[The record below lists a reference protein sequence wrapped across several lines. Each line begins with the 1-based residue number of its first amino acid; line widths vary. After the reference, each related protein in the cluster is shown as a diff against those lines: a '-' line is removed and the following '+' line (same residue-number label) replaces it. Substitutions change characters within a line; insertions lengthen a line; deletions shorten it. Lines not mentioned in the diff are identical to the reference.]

1 MLWGLPAA
9 GAWPS
14 PRTDPHDQRLTW
26 LGPHMPTGHPWCHR
40 HWSTALL
47 PHNPHLGHFI
57 INITAMAPPPAFMI
71 SLSTL
76 TLILHPLSLPPRC
89 LTFIVPGSGWHHSGQ
104 DESRVSAHSG
114 RHGQKALLSTPT
126 SFPLPPTCPSQA
138 GWEGAQSLRPNHTSP
153 QGPSGSLAP
162 TPALSCLNNAGSQ
175 AFQPSRPISKK
186 GKTVVS
192 LSSPPS
198 PLWNLEHTDTSLFP
212 VKPCF
217 FCQNVSKYG
226 HR

>member
-1 MLWGLPAA
+1 MPQALEHSPASPQ
-9 GAWPS
+9 PS
-14 PRTDPHDQRLTW
+14 PWTLYYKHHCHGPTACLHDLLVYADLDP
-26 LGPHMPTGHPWCHR
+26 
-40 HWSTALL
+40 S
-47 PHNPHLGHFI
+47 
-57 INITAMAPPPAFMI
+57 PAEFT
-71 SLSTL
+71 S
-76 TLILHPLSLPPRC
+76 RC

-198 PLWNLEHTDTSLFP
+198 PLWNLEHMDTSLFP